1 MSFNKSKNKSSSSSS
16 SSGSTSVWK
25 NQQPAFN
32 ALYGGAMGNMGQNY
46 QYGQNRYAGMGGNT
60 EQAIGA
66 AGGMFRQGQANVGAA
81 SGQFQSTMQ
90 GDYLSPDSNPYL
102 QQQYDVGSR
111 NMTKSFYDATNALG
125 SRMEAS
131 GRSGGGIAGNR
142 QSQLEENLATG
153 LGDFGA
159 QLYGQNYAR
168 ERGIMAG
175 MAGQAGAINAA
186 GWQNNMGL
194 SASGDRE
201 QMNRQ
206 GQLQDQ
212 NDRFQQ
218 AQRGRA
224 EKLSEFRDLIGGPV
238 MVSQQQ
244 SKSRSKGSGSSFG
257 GGI

>member
-1 MSFNKSKNKSSSSSS
+1 MSFNKSKNKSSSSSA
-16 SSGSTSVWK
+16 TSVWQ
-25 NQQPAFN
+25 NQQPALN

-46 QYGQNRYAGMGGNT
+46 QYGQNRYAGMGRNT

-90 GDYLSPDSNPYL
+90 GDYLSPDSNPFL
-102 QQQYDVGSR
+102 QQQYDIGAR
-111 NMTKSFYDATNALG
+111 GITRSFYDATNALG
-125 SRMEAS
+125 SRMEGS

-142 QSQLEENLATG
+142 QDRLRENLATG

-238 MVSQQQ
+238 MVSQ
-244 SKSRSKGSGSSFG
+244 SKSKGKGSSMG